1 MSTNIRRI
9 QVEGYR
15 LLELAL
21 IFAFTVVTLLLI
33 IANTHSNPS
42 LSQTESPH
50 VTAFAS
56 AMPHQGWAPMT
67 VYFSAFG
74 SSSENGQIMRYEWD
88 LDGNGLFDTDA
99 TQDGGYATYTYSKPG
114 EYTVTLRVTDDQGG
128 YATDN
133 LIVNVRHPASSPVDY
148 WTVFDNTQIRRV
160 EVALTT
166 DNWNL
171 MWEDIEAK
179 LTVPADAVIFGEPI
193 SNIGFRMRGQF
204 SMRVAGEKKPWKFDF
219 DAYVDGQEFYNLKQ
233 LMFINNIGDP
243 SMLREILTYDMLRFA
258 GVNASH
264 ACFVEFWID
273 FTDDDQPPIFWGIY
287 TMIERVDRKFL
298 ASRFGQDNRHGNLY
312 KASHAQRGP
321 MDLIYYGPRIEY
333 FPTQNGMYAYGLT
346 TNEESAD
353 YSDIVNLTYVIDG
366 VDYETPEDFAQAV
379 EQVLNVDS
387 FLRYMAVMVTVSS
400 WDIYP
405 YTGNNFY
412 LYNNPGTGQFEW
424 IPWDLTWGDNVEFP
438 LFELEGEGL
447 IERAPLYDLVFE
459 VEEYRLQY
467 AAYLDLLAR
476 YWFNGTNIGQEAQ
489 RYYNLIAPRLSQG
502 TGDRMYYGETAMF
515 SPEAFQNSWIQ
526 LANFA
531 EERSRFILET
541 LATYAD

>member
-1 MSTNIRRI
+1 MNLFQFEKAKGRFR
-9 QVEGYR
+9 QVEIGF
-15 LLELAL
+15 LLLFLVLTFVLIAANTRIDSQLPQRESPNALAL
-21 IFAFTVVTLLLI
+21 
-33 IANTHSNPS
+33 
-42 LSQTESPH
+42 
-50 VTAFAS
+50 AS

-74 SSSENGQIMRYEWD
+74 SSSSSGQIVSYEWD

-99 TQDGGYATYTYSKPG
+99 SQDDGYTSYTYSKPG
-114 EYTVTLRVTDDQGG
+114 EYLVTLRVTDEQGG
-128 YATDN
+128 YAVDS
-133 LIVNVRHPASSPVDY
+133 LVVNVRHPASSPVDY
-148 WTVFDNTQIRRV
+148 WTVFDNTQLRRV
-160 EVALTT
+160 EVSLTT

-171 MWEDIEAK
+171 MWADIEAK
-179 LTVPADAVIFGEPI
+179 LTVPADAVVFGEPI

-204 SMRVAGEKKPWKFDF
+204 SMRVSGEKKPWKFDF
-219 DAYVDGQEFYNLKQ
+219 DAYVDGQEYHNLKQ

-243 SMLREILTYDMLRFA
+243 SMLREILTYDMMRFA

-321 MDLIYYGPRIEY
+321 MDLIYYGPTIEY
-333 FPTQNGMYAYGLT
+333 FPTQNGLYAYGKT
-346 TNEESAD
+346 TNEEDAD
-353 YSDIVNLTYVIDG
+353 YSDIVNLAYVIDG
-366 VDYETPEDFAQAV
+366 VEYETPEDFAQAA
-379 EQVLNVDS
+379 EQVINVDS

-424 IPWDLTWGDNVEFP
+424 IPWDLTWGDNPGFP

-447 IERAPLYDLVFE
+447 VERAPFYDRVFE
-459 VEEYRLQY
+459 VEHYRLQY

-476 YWFNGTNIGQEAQ
+476 YWFNGENIGQEAQ

-502 TGDRMYYGETAMF
+502 TGDRMYYGETALF
-515 SPEAFQNSWIQ
+515 SPELFQDSWIQ

-531 EERSRFILET
+531 EERSIFVMEA
-541 LATYAD
+541 LASFDE